1 MPDCSLIV
9 RRGVLQWGKRRK
21 RGIMRSGDSGEEA
34 LGEHVQYICVTRALS
49 VETSSDTRIFSG
61 VLEPFGPTIMRVSVP
76 LSPEE
81 SCCQVAGGLEGRSA
95 ARVLLPADRCGELA
109 EFDMAVDLTPDNG
122 SLPSST
128 FIFRNLVVKD

>member
-1 MPDCSLIV
+1 
-9 RRGVLQWGKRRK
+9 VLQRGKRRK
-21 RGIMRSGDSGEEA
+21 RGIMRSGDSGDEA

-61 VLEPFGPTIMRVSVP
+61 VLDPFGPTIIRVSVP
-76 LSPEE
+76 LSPDE

-95 ARVLLPADRCGELA
+95 ARVLLPAADRCGDLA
-109 EFDMAVDLTPDNG
+109 EFDTVALDLTPDSG

-128 FIFRNLVVKD
+128 FIFF

>member
-9 RRGVLQWGKRRK
+9 RRGVLQWGKWRK

-49 VETSSDTRIFSG
+49 VDTSSDTRIFSG
-61 VLEPFGPTIMRVSVP
+61 VLEPFGPTIIRVSVP
-76 LSPEE
+76 LSPEG

-95 ARVLLPADRCGELA
+95 ARVLLPAAERCGELA
-109 EFDMAVDLTPDNG
+109 ELDTVAVHLTPDNG

-128 FIFRNLVVKD
+128 FIP